1 MRGKRADR
9 GPIPKPQSYDLHA
22 SDAKISESEDF
33 GTLAI
38 VKLEGAGKALGLEI
52 GQYLGESV
60 RLFTADS
67 ARTIDGELLEVKLK
81 WKNGAAEI
89 SAKVSGTKK
98 LGEFVG
104 TNVALENVQLHIP
117 EVDGKSAAAGERAE
131 ADPEQ
136 DAAGRPFDPGPLCS
150 KCDHPWAWTA
160 GMIAKSKMT
169 DAERQ
174 KLKILKVNGHQRSSG
189 KCFVTGCRCGAF
201 MP

>member
-9 GPIPKPQSYDLHA
+9 GPIPKPQSYALHA
-22 SDAKISESEDF
+22 SDAKITESADF

-52 GQYLGESV
+52 GQYLGEAV

-67 ARTIDGELLEVKLK
+67 ARTIDGELLEVKLN
-81 WKNGAAEI
+81 WKDGAVEI
-89 SAKVSGTKK
+89 SAKVAGTKK

-104 TNVALENVQLHIP
+104 TNVALENVQMHIP

-131 ADPEQ
+131 AVEF
-136 DAAGRPFDPGPLCS
+136 DAGPTCS
-150 KCDHPWAWTA
+150 KCDHPWAWTQ
-160 GMIAKSKMT
+160 GMIAKSKMS
-169 DAERQ
+169 DEERQ
-174 KLKILKVNGHQRSSG
+174 KLKLLKVNGHQRSSG
-189 KCFVTGCRCGAF
+189 KCFVTGCKCGAF